1 MADNTRKTSN
11 VIHMLTAYFKQ
22 TAEPP
27 ASDAKLGDIWFDQIT
42 RSEKTS
48 GTSLP
53 SVQKLVNKRKEEKAD
68 RPPIKITNLKQK
80 RSL

>member
-22 TAEPP
+22 TVEPP

-53 SVQKLVNKRKEEKAD
+53 SVQKLVNKRKEEKAN
-68 RPPIKITNLKQK
+68 RPPIKIPKLKKK

>member
-1 MADNTRKTSN
+1 
-11 VIHMLTAYFKQ
+11 MLTAYFKQ

-27 ASDAKLGDIWFDQIT
+27 VADTKLGDIWFDQIT

-48 GTSLP
+48 GKPLP
-53 SVQKLVNKRKEEKAD
+53 SMQKTIDKRKKDKAE
-68 RPPIKITNLKQK
+68 RPPVKIPKLKKK